1 MRHTISNSDNV
12 IDSRDVIARIEELEA
27 ERTDLLDAVESAEDD
42 DKHDKHEMEVLAWN
56 DENADELKALQSL
69 AEEGSGSSD
78 WIHGE
83 TLIADSYFEE
93 YAQELAE
100 DIGAI
105 NRDATWPN
113 DCIDWEKA
121 AEALQQDYSSVDYDG
136 ETYWIRS

>member
-27 ERTDLLDAVESAEDD
+27 ERTNLLDAVDSAEDD
-42 DKHDKHEMEVLAWN
+42 DKHDKQMEVLAWN
-56 DENADELKALQSL
+56 DENADELEALQSL
-69 AEEGSGSSD
+69 QEECNYGD
-78 WIHGE
+78 WTYGA

-105 NRDATWPN
+105 NHDATWPN

-121 AEALQQDYSSVDYDG
+121 AEQLQQDYTSVDFDG